1 MTFPLLSL
9 LANELGRRSTDHDR
23 LTALDPFEDVLS
35 GGTRYL
41 ALEDLLD
48 ERRERQVPSLCASN
62 QLVVQAVWHVSDL
75 NHLGHAPHMLSHAL
89 HM

>member
-23 LTALDPFEDVLS
+23 LTALDPFEDVLP

-48 ERRERQVPSLCASN
+48 ECSERQVPGLCASN
-62 QLVVQAVWHVSDL
+62 QLVVQAVWHVPDL
-75 NHLGHAPHMLSHAL
+75 NHLGHAQHMLEHAH